1 MHLVDRT
8 AAALGQHQQLRHESR
23 RHPRCDKVVG
33 DIPGPEK
40 RLQRKGAFYVA
51 CRLIMTRSA
60 SGPMGTPSLD
70 LSCAICQVKQALL
83 DDITMVEYGHPTAG
97 HDGAIDFRRFDAGSL
112 RICASC
118 DRPIW
123 QGSSRYRCV
132 SIHSVTS
139 EPGSWSSRT
148 APVINPSVY
157 Y

>member
-40 RLQRKGAFYVA
+40 RLQRKGAFYD
-51 CRLIMTRSA
+51 RSA

-97 HDGAIDFRRFDAGSL
+97 PEQFFCDVFDAGSL

-123 QGSSRYRCV
+123 QRFSRYRCV
-132 SIHSVTS
+132 SVHGVTS